1 MIQFEKT
8 YDIND
13 GNGSVTFKKVDD
25 STVEAVYNRGTIRG
39 TWDGE
44 ILKGTFIDDVSNGNG
59 LIHFTFNDNGF
70 EAKWKSGLE
79 EGPMKGKWVGIIDQ
93 KKSPTIVSKD
103 LTEEQATFIREKSWW
118 NREDVPIEWFS
129 SPTFVTEVV
138 KKDKDWF
145 QLASNEIRKD
155 KEIIKK
161 IIEDQPKAIEFA
173 DESLLNNLEIAK
185 LSILKIPNMLKFFKE
200 SIRND
205 FNIVLEAV
213 KKDGWCLEYAS
224 ENLKNNPEIVSKA
237 VADTGYALRY
247 ASEDLKK
254 NKEIVLSAV
263 HQDGN
268 ALEFAHDCLKSDK
281 EIVKKAFSEKIN
293 AISFASNNLQESE
306 EFITE
311 LIQLTDREKY
321 KELFL
326 LLPSKI
332 RASKSVSDLISKQYK
347 NAKRWSDTSLDESFL
362 NYLEYFDSQQPW
374 ENEDNL
380 SEFEDEYGIN
390 LTGNYFQHLDEEL
403 KILKFIVDNSDY
415 AWGELGG
422 NEKFTIIYDRMKN
435 RILPK
440 NMESPNEDN
449 LSLIKKY
456 QYLDSMHIGIYG
468 PYQEVEAFNGCFS
481 VCNYFNENRKPENDF
496 MIHFHGDEIEDY
508 SEGNPDVIQKLKEA
522 ITPKEMYKFLSEVI
536 SKF

>member
-25 STVEAVYNRGTIRG
+25 LTVEAVYNRGTIKG
-39 TWDGE
+39 TLDGE
-44 ILKGTFIDDVSNGNG
+44 KLKGQFIDNVSNGQG
-59 LIHFTFNDNGF
+59 LIEFTFNENGF

-79 EGPMKGKWVGIIDQ
+79 EGPLKGKWVGIIDQ
-93 KKSPTIVSKD
+93 KKSSIIFNND
-103 LTEEQATFIREKSWW
+103 LTEEQTAFIREKSWW
-118 NREDVPIEWFS
+118 NREEVPNEWFS
-129 SPTFVTEVV
+129 SPAFITEIV
-138 KKDKDWF
+138 KNDKDWF

-155 KEIIKK
+155 KEIVKK
-161 IIEDQPKAIEFA
+161 IIQEQPRAIEFV
-173 DESLLNNLEIAK
+173 DESLLNNLDIAK
-185 LSILKIPNMLKFFKE
+185 LSIREIASMLKFFKDPVN
-200 SIRND
+200 ND
-205 FNIVLEAV
+205 YDIVLEAV
-213 KKDGWCLEYAS
+213 QKDGWCLEYAS
-224 ENLKNNPEIVSKA
+224 ENLKNNFEIVSKA
-237 VADTGYALRY
+237 VADTGYALQF

-254 NKEIVLSAV
+254 NKGIVLTAV
-263 HQDGN
+263 SQDGN
-268 ALEFAHDCLKSDK
+268 ALEFAHDSLKSDK

-293 AISFASNNLQESE
+293 AISFIEDNLKENE
-306 EFITE
+306 EFIIE
-311 LIQLTDREKY
+311 LIQLTDQEKY

-390 LTGNYFQHLDEEL
+390 LTSNYFQHLDEEF
-403 KILKFIVDNSDY
+403 KIVKFIVDNSDY

-440 NMESPNEDN
+440 NMESPDEDN

-468 PYQEVEAFNGCFS
+468 PYHEVQAFNGCYS
-481 VCNYFNENRKPENDF
+481 VCNYFDENRKLENNF
-496 MIHFHGDEIEDY
+496 IIYFHGDEIEEY
-508 SEGNPDVIQKLKEA
+508 SEGNPDVFQKLKEA